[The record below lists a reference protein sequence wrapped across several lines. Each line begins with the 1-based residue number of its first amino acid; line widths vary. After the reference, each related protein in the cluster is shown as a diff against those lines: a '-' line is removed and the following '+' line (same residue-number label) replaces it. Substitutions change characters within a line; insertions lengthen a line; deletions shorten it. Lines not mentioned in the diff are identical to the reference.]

1 MRPRIILGDLH
12 HESWSLLK
20 NLNHRVSLPW
30 LCTRDFRETLD
41 ACGFASLGF
50 VGNKFIWCKRL
61 IGGRGNTVW
70 ERLDRAMINNEWS
83 SLFPATKVIYLECS
97 TSDYKLIIIHPIGI
111 PIR

>member
-1 MRPRIILGDLH
+1 MDTSSINHIDVVINEAKDNSWRFTPC
-12 HESWSLLK
+12 ESWSLLK

-61 IGGRGNTVW
+61 IGRRGGGG
-70 ERLDRAMINNEWS
+70 D
-83 SLFPATKVIYLECS
+83 
-97 TSDYKLIIIHPIGI
+97 
-111 PIR
+111 